1 MATGSIR
8 FEHDEAHDVY
18 IVYPKWTVESDT
30 DCEVWLQQYVDFF
43 GPLGRKVDAIIVLD
57 DFKLGKDIGGVWGKY
72 RAEVHKRF
80 TRHSVRVHAD
90 AKVATFVSTSG
101 VIHRVAT
108 DEARDVETALRLIE
122 LKRQEGR

>member
-18 IVYPKWTVESDT
+18 IAYPRWTVESDD
-30 DCEVWLQQYVDFF
+30 DCKVWFQQYVDFF

-80 TRHSVRVHAD
+80 TRHSVRVHPD

-101 VIHRVAT
+101 VIHGVAT
-108 DEARDVETALRLIE
+108 DEALDVDMALKLIE
-122 LKRQEGR
+122 LKRQGAR

>member
-18 IVYPKWTVESDT
+18 IIYPAWTVESED
-30 DCEVWLQQYVDFF
+30 DCKVWLQQYVDFF
-43 GPLGRKVDAIIVLD
+43 SRIGRRVDVILVLD
-57 DFKLGKDIGGVWGKY
+57 DFKLGKNIGAVWGRY

-90 AKVATFVSTSG
+90 AKVATFISTSG
-101 VIHRVAT
+101 VIHGAST
-108 DEARDVETALRLIE
+108 DEARDIETALKLIE
-122 LKRQEGR
+122 LKRQERA